1 MYVECTTAQP
11 SLMARKRRK
20 VQKARDLHDLLITL
34 HERHDFNRLR
44 RKYADWKKSTR

>member
-1 MYVECTTAQP
+1 MYVECTIAQP
-11 SLMARKRRK
+11 SLMGRKRRK
-20 VQKARDLHDLLITL
+20 AQKARDLHDLLITL